1 MGSFVLLFGRTLL
14 ALATVLFLVWALS
27 RLAGR
32 NRGVAGAKR
41 SGAPGEARLEL
52 LSRKSLSRTA
62 SVVVVRVGDRN
73 LVVGVTPQSVTLIT
87 EVAASELEPGAAQL
101 QADTPWRAE
110 SGPTP
115 MAWDATISKLRELTV
130 RR

>member
-14 ALATVLFLVWALS
+14 ALATVLFLVWGLS
-27 RLAGR
+27 RLGR
-32 NRGVAGAKR
+32 NRGAAGAKR

-52 LSRKSLSRTA
+52 LSRRSLSRTA
-62 SVVVVRVGDRN
+62 SVVVVRVGERN
-73 LVVGVTPQSVTLIT
+73 LVMGVTPQSVTLVT
-87 EVAASELEPGAAQL
+87 EVAASELEPGVAQL

-115 MAWDATISKLRELTV
+115 MAWDAAISKLRELTV